1 MKYIKKYKLF
11 LEDGDSCATAA
22 ISGSGDVSNPTV
34 GVIPGVGEL
43 DGSGDKTFT
52 FKKGKRKKGDPSEV
66 TDMRDLAP
74 AKGVTKVE
82 DIK

>member
-1 MKYIKKYKLF
+1 
-11 LEDGDSCATAA
+11 
-22 ISGSGDVSNPTV
+22 
-34 GVIPGVGEL
+34 VIPGIGEL

-74 AKGVTKVE
+74 VKGVTKVE